1 MRLDLGHCRQRLHL
15 HARRQHHHIDAFK
28 VHAGDDARQVG
39 RVVTG
44 HGEVVGDFQRAP
56 VLHLEAFLAD
66 VVHHQLGQRLH
77 VRCDDGNALGLHH
90 MQGLDQRPG
99 AGDHR
104 CQRII
109 VGGGL
114 LQALFRLAVIA
125 QHIDLGVG
133 QLDCAAVG
141 LGVHR
146 GQFFL
151 LHLLHAHAAGMEGEP
166 LGADRLACVEHRR
179 NFGFHGGVRTRHDLA
194 DAV

>member
-1 MRLDLGHCRQRLHL
+1 
-15 HARRQHHHIDAFK
+15 
-28 VHAGDDARQVG
+28 
-39 RVVTG
+39 
-44 HGEVVGDFQRAP
+44 
-56 VLHLEAFLAD
+56 
-66 VVHHQLGQRLH
+66 
-77 VRCDDGNALGLHH
+77 

-114 LQALFRLAVIA
+114 LQALFRLAVIAQPHGHDRHKAGIA

-166 LGADRLACVEHRR
+166 LGADRLARVEHRR